1 MFLTVQTFLFLL
13 FKWYNRS
20 ITSMRHCVWEISGF
34 SILNENENSSEI
46 FRKVYLLGGKVGISL
61 ISLFY

>member
-1 MFLTVQTFLFLL
+1 MYGKLTV
-13 FKWYNRS
+13 
-20 ITSMRHCVWEISGF
+20 F
-34 SILNENENSSEI
+34 SILNDNENSSEI

>member
-1 MFLTVQTFLFLL
+1 
-13 FKWYNRS
+13 
-20 ITSMRHCVWEISGF
+20 MRHCVWEISGV